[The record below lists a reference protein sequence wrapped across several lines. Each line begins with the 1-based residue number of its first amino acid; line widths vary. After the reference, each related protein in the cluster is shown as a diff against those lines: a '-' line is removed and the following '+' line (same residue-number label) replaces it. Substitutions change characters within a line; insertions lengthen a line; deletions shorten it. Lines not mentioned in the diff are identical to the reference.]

1 MWLLRKFLT
10 FLLQVL
16 SMKYVLSGLLFRW
29 VASLFF
35 FSGTLWFCFVYFR
48 WFVWYRLSH
57 LLTTTPILP
66 PLLWT
71 KHQRGGNAFPVFIS
85 DIPSAHLF
93 SLVQHHLRFVWLLVF
108 SCRFLRFLRFCSSSF
123 PVVPWGEVTVIA
135 VCGRHYHQPTTD
147 VTEVTDRVARF
158 PAAF

>member
-1 MWLLRKFLT
+1 
-10 FLLQVL
+10 
-16 SMKYVLSGLLFRW
+16 MKYVLSGLLFRW

-66 PLLWT
+66 PLLLT

-93 SLVQHHLRFVWLLVF
+93 FLVQHHLRFVWLLVF

-147 VTEVTDRVARF
+147 VTGDR
-158 PAAF
+158 PCGKISSLSLIHI